1 MRRKKRLP
9 FPFFAAFIKPEN
21 AQFLTLDAPDNGNGN
36 GGGTNAGGGS
46 SAAGTEGETDN
57 DGETERVNDNPPV
70 AAHPQID
77 PTKFHSAVKR
87 RQKAS
92 FLAKAIAHKAGISL
106 DDVQVI
112 ETGDKANPF
121 KIIGLEDDAES
132 NSVAGKPNKPRS
144 NPQVERLKRER
155 SALIDWI
162 RTNVVASRIRTACAK
177 HGAVDDD
184 GGMYED
190 IVNLILPKFVCN
202 VDFEEGAAQPE
213 VITYAVDAVG
223 EPIEGATEESLV
235 AELLKR
241 KPKFRKPDFR
251 PGTGA
256 GGSSI
261 GGNNPRKNGTPGS
274 VVSSNQNG
282 NSKVPAHVATAGQQ
296 FFGKRINI

>member
-177 HGAVDDD
+177 HG
-184 GGMYED
+184 
-190 IVNLILPKFVCN
+190 
-202 VDFEEGAAQPE
+202 
-213 VITYAVDAVG
+213 